1 MLTSELIGVEFQL
14 FQKLAIMAAVYG
26 GVLLDHLVQPV
37 NLFQSFFCRKQYFPV
52 CQSTSSVST
61 YYLRFIGG
69 YFKNGYGMRC
79 SFFGLP
85 HTCPCLEYSL
95 WL

>member
-37 NLFQSFFCRKQYFPV
+37 NLFQSFFFV
-52 CQSTSSVST
+52 ENNIFQSAKVLPLFQHTIS
-61 YYLRFIGG
+61 
-69 YFKNGYGMRC
+69 
-79 SFFGLP
+79 GLLGVISRMV
-85 HTCPCLEYSL
+85 TA
-95 WL
+95 

>member
-37 NLFQSFFCRKQYFPV
+37 NLFQSFF
-52 CQSTSSVST
+52 
-61 YYLRFIGG
+61 L
-69 YFKNGYGMRC
+69 
-79 SFFGLP
+79 
-85 HTCPCLEYSL
+85 
-95 WL
+95 